1 MAIGLLLK
9 KSSGSLKIWPWVTPS
24 RFCGISTSR
33 KTLPKSL
40 SCRPIET
47 FAILEAPRP
56 FPDGFGASSSS
67 EEERRRLVKDSI
79 GPSGKIEGLVAAVVS
94 ALCRETGADTP
105 EWVSQ
110 VSSPEPFFAFPAR
123 SYALRVRLMLESPA
137 PFRIRNVFVPEN
149 YLSRA

>member
-1 MAIGLLLK
+1 MTARDCLVEAKAAGPDYQRAINLF
-9 KSSGSLKIWPWVTPS
+9 IDEFRRANDT
-24 RFCGISTSR
+24 
-33 KTLPKSL
+33 
-40 SCRPIET
+40 
-47 FAILEAPRP
+47 
-56 FPDGFGASSSS
+56 
-67 EEERRRLVKDSI
+67 ERQRLVRDSI
-79 GPSGKIEGLVAAVVS
+79 GPSGKMEGLVAAVVS
-94 ALCRETGADTP
+94 ALCRETGTNTP